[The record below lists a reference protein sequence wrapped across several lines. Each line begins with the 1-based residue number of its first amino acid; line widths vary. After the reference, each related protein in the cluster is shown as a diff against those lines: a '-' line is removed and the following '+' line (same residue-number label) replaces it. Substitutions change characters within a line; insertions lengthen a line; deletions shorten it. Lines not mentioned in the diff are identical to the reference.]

1 MERKFTYITREL
13 MEKMTALRREFHRY
27 PETAWTEYRTTWRA
41 AQELEK
47 GRISG
52 FPGGGGLP
60 AGFPDGPSH
69 REISEIL

>member
-13 MEKMTALRREFHRY
+13 MERMTALRREFHRY

-41 AQELEK
+41 AQELK
-47 GRISG
+47 KAGFQVFLGRRSAGRI
-52 FPGGGGLP
+52 PGW
-60 AGFPDGPSH
+60 AFH